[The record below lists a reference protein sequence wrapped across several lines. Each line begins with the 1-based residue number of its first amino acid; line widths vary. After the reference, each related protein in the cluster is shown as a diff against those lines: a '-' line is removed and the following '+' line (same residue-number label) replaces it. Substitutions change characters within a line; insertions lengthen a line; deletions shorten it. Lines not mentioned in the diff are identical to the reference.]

1 MRGPPRAAVRPGVRA
16 RAAALARGLGWLANP
31 RIVLVEALVVAIF
44 VGNELLTGHRGTTPS
59 GSVLDLAVEA
69 CFLMPILYAALNF
82 GVAGSLLTGG
92 LVSVL
97 IAAGDIAVD
106 LGDHRLHDA
115 GTDLVM
121 MLILDAVA
129 VFVGWRMA
137 VEQSARDRYR
147 DLFEANAAPILLL
160 DANGLVQEANDAARQ
175 LLDVRAQPQPPRA
188 ARPSRA
194 AVLAR
199 PLEELFG
206 AGAAPLLEGKVA
218 LLGAPE
224 SGARLRAVPSRLR
237 SRRGEVQT
245 QVVIEN
251 LTEEMRRE
259 QEAATYARHVLSA
272 QEDER
277 RRVAQELHDGPVQRL
292 VHLCRTLDFVEEVE
306 EVSRPVRDELAGAR
320 ELTEV
325 IVTELREILRGL
337 RPPALEH
344 LGLVPTL
351 TRLVDEVGG
360 RAGLV
365 AELVVEGRPRRLD
378 GDLELTVFRIGQEA
392 LSNVERHAKAASVRL
407 TLSFGADALR
417 LEVRDDGIGFVPDLL
432 AGEWQVAHLG
442 LRGMAERAQ
451 LVGGA
456 LRVTSAPGQGTA
468 VEAALPAR
476 ERTGVAGAL
485 GDAPTA
491 RTDGIG
497 RARRGLGPPLP
508 AIGARVE
515 PSPDRRPSC
524 RSRGTRVLHRVLAR
538 LHGPHRS
545 GSASAL
551 SGGRWASCELGPG
564 GR

>member
-1 MRGPPRAAVRPGVRA
+1 MRGPPRAIGGQGPRA
-16 RAAALARGLGWLANP
+16 RASALARGLGWLANP

-44 VGNELLTGHRGTTPS
+44 VGNELLTGHRGMTPS

-69 CFLMPILYAALNF
+69 CFLVPILYAALNF

-147 DLFEANAAPILLL
+147 DLFEANAAPILLV
-160 DANGLVQEANDAARQ
+160 DVNGVVQEANDAARR
-175 LLDVRAQPQPPRA
+175 LLDAVAPLQPPRA

-194 AVLAR
+194 AILAR

-206 AGAAPLLEGKVA
+206 TSAAALLEGKVA
-218 LLGAPE
+218 LLGAPG
-224 SGARLRAVPSRLR
+224 SGAHLRAVPSRLR
-237 SRRGEVQT
+237 SRRGEVQM

-360 RAGLV
+360 RAGLA
-365 AELVVEGRPRRLD
+365 AELIVEGKARRLD

-407 TLSFGADALR
+407 TLSFGADVLR

-456 LRVTSAPGQGTA
+456 LRVTSEPGQGTA
-468 VEAALPAR
+468 VEATLPVR
-476 ERTGVAGAL
+476 ERAGVASAL
-485 GDAPTA
+485 GHAPA
-491 RTDGIG
+491 AEADGIG
-497 RARRGLGPPLP
+497 RARRGLLPPTP
-508 AIGARVE
+508 ASGTRAA
-515 PSPDRRPSC
+515 PAPDRRP
-524 RSRGTRVLHRVLAR
+524 TRRPGGDSVLHSVLAR
-538 LHGPHRS
+538 LHGPHPLATDS
-545 GSASAL
+545 GL
-551 SGGRWASCELGPG
+551 PGGRWVRRQMGPG
-564 GR
+564 GS

>member
-1 MRGPPRAAVRPGVRA
+1 MKGSQPRAPDPSVPRTVLAAIRRVR
-16 RAAALARGLGWLANP
+16 WLANP
-31 RIVLVEALVVAIF
+31 RILLVEALVVGIF
-44 VGNELLTGHRGTTPS
+44 VGNELLTGRPGTTPS

-69 CFLMPILYAALNF
+69 CFLVPIMYAALNF

-92 LVSVL
+92 LVTVL
-97 IAAGDIAVD
+97 IAIGDIAVD
-106 LGDHRLHDA
+106 LGDRRLHDA

-160 DANGLVQEANDAARQ
+160 DGNGVVREVNDAARR
-175 LLDVRAQPQPPRA
+175 LLGAPDPSRFASAPIP
-188 ARPSRA
+188 PSRA
-194 AVLAR
+194 AIVGR

-206 AGAAPLLEGKVA
+206 ASAAPLLEGNVA
-218 LLGAPE
+218 LIGAPE
-224 SGARLRAVPSRLR
+224 QGVRLRAVPSRLR
-237 SRRGEVQT
+237 SRRGEVQM

-259 QEAATYARHVLSA
+259 QEAATYARHVLGA

-292 VHLCRTLDFVEEVE
+292 VQLCRTLDFVEEVE
-306 EVSRPVRDELAGAR
+306 EVSGPVRSELADAR

-351 TRLVDEVGG
+351 ARLLDEVGS
-360 RAGLV
+360 RAGLKTK
-365 AELVVEGRPRRLD
+365 LDLEGKPRRLD
-378 GDLELTVFRIGQEA
+378 GDVELTVFRIGQEA
-392 LSNVERHAKAASVRL
+392 LSNVERHAEASSVRL
-407 TLSFGADALR
+407 TLSFGADVVR
-417 LEVRDDGIGFVPDLL
+417 LEVRDDGIGFVPDQV
-432 AGEWQVAHLG
+432 AGEWQASHLG

-456 LRVTSAPGQGTA
+456 LRITAEPGHGC
-468 VEAALPAR
+468 VIEATVPVR
-476 ERTGVAGAL
+476 ERAGKVAVLADTPGDRVL
-485 GDAPTA
+485 GLGRAWRDLQAPTPDSEGP
-491 RTDGIG
+491 TEDGRPVHG
-497 RARRGLGPPLP
+497 RARRLRGDSML
-508 AIGARVE
+508 
-515 PSPDRRPSC
+515 
-524 RSRGTRVLHRVLAR
+524 RSVLAR
-538 LHGPHRS
+538 FHGRDPLAIS
-545 GSASAL
+545 EGSS
-551 SGGRWASCELGPG
+551 PG
-564 GR
+564 

>member
-1 MRGPPRAAVRPGVRA
+1 MRGPPGATGARRPRALAS
-16 RAAALARGLGWLANP
+16 ALARGLGWLANP

-69 CFLMPILYAALNF
+69 CFLVPILYAALNF

-121 MLILDAVA
+121 MLILDTVS

-160 DANGLVQEANDAARQ
+160 DANGVVQEANDAARR
-175 LLDVRAQPQPPRA
+175 LLDALGPLEPPRA
-188 ARPSRA
+188 RPLRGA
-194 AVLAR
+194 IVAR
-199 PLEELFG
+199 PLEELLG
-206 AGAAPLLEGKVA
+206 MGAAALLEGKVV
-218 LLGAPE
+218 LIGAPE
-224 SGARLRAVPSRLR
+224 TGTRLRAVPSRLR
-237 SRRGEVQT
+237 SRRGEVQM

-292 VHLCRTLDFVEEVE
+292 VHLCRRLDFVEEVE
-306 EVSRPVRDELAGAR
+306 EVSGPVRAELAGAR

-351 TRLVDEVGG
+351 TRLLDEVGS
-360 RAGLV
+360 RAGLNVNLIV
-365 AELVVEGRPRRLD
+365 AGEPRRLD
-378 GDLELTVFRIGQEA
+378 ADLELTAFRIGQEA
-392 LSNVERHAKAASVRL
+392 LSNVERHAKAHSVHLR
-407 TLSFGADALR
+407 LSFGADTLR

-432 AGEWQVAHLG
+432 AGEWHAAHLG

-451 LVGGA
+451 LVGGT
-456 LRVTSAPGQGTA
+456 LLVTAAPGRGTV
-468 VEAALPAR
+468 VEATLSVRERVGEDPALVGASQVRALGVSRTQGLGLPAR
-476 ERTGVAGAL
+476 
-485 GDAPTA
+485 
-491 RTDGIG
+491 
-497 RARRGLGPPLP
+497 
-508 AIGARVE
+508 
-515 PSPDRRPSC
+515 
-524 RSRGTRVLHRVLAR
+524 
-538 LHGPHRS
+538 
-545 GSASAL
+545 
-551 SGGRWASCELGPG
+551 
-564 GR
+564 